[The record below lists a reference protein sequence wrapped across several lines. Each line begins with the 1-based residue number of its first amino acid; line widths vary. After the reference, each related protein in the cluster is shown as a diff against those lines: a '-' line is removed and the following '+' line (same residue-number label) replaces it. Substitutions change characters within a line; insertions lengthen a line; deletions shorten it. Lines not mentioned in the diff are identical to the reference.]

1 MIILIDVS
9 ISCNGIK
16 VKGHAGYDVKGKD
29 IVCAAVSA
37 LTYTL
42 KTALESL
49 SDDAIHCIDGD
60 GYTIIK
66 FEELTDAGKLL
77 VDAFFLGIL
86 GVEEEYPEYVRL
98 AP

>member
-1 MIILIDVS
+1 MIDVS
-9 ISCNGIK
+9 ISFEQIE
-16 VKGHAGYDVKGKD
+16 VKGHAGYDAKGKD

-49 SDDAIHCIDGD
+49 SDDAIQCIDGD
-60 GYTIIK
+60 GYTSIK
-66 FEELTDAGKLL
+66 FEELTDVGKLL

>member
-9 ISCNGIK
+9 ISFEQIE
-16 VKGHAGYDVKGKD
+16 VKGHAGYDAKGKD

-49 SDDAIHCIDGD
+49 SDDVIRCIDGD
-60 GYTIIK
+60 GYTVIE

>member
-1 MIILIDVS
+1 M
-9 ISCNGIK
+9 
-16 VKGHAGYDVKGKD
+16 KGHAGYDAKGKD
-29 IVCAAVSA
+29 IVCSAVSA

>member
-1 MIILIDVS
+1 MIDVS
-9 ISCNGIK
+9 ISFEQIE
-16 VKGHAGYDVKGKD
+16 VKGHAGYDAKGKD

-49 SDDAIHCIDGD
+49 SDDVIRCIDGD
-60 GYTIIK
+60 GYTSIK
-66 FEELTDAGKLL
+66 FEELTDVGKLL